1 MNSTLGKI
9 NFEYVE
15 LVILTI
21 FPFFFFFVTNDI
33 GNCLFEAKKYLVSY
47 AFEKLK
53 FIRNVALTFL
63 EKLGID
69 DLNGHWNIKFWGNL
83 EISNSFQS
91 LKSVS
96 ASAKFIWNA
105 AF

>member
-1 MNSTLGKI
+1 MNSALEKI

-15 LVILTI
+15 LVVLAI
-21 FPFFFFFVTNDI
+21 FSFFFLFVTNDI
-33 GNCLFEAKKYLVSY
+33 DNLFKAKKYLVTY
-47 AFEKLK
+47 AFEKLR
-53 FIRNVALTFL
+53 FIRNVALKFL
-63 EKLGID
+63 KKLGID
-69 DLNGHWNIKFWGNL
+69 DLNGCWNITFWGNL

-91 LKSVS
+91 LKFVS

>member
-21 FPFFFFFVTNDI
+21 FPFFFFFFVTNDI
-33 GNCLFEAKKYLVSY
+33 GNYLFKAKRYLVTY

-69 DLNGHWNIKFWGNL
+69 DLNGH
-83 EISNSFQS
+83 
-91 LKSVS
+91 
-96 ASAKFIWNA
+96 
-105 AF
+105 